1 MNARNLFTVL
11 VLMIG
16 LSTAALASTP
26 EEIAFKK
33 CCKQL
38 NKELKRSLR
47 GPSFAYLKPDCCE
60 DVVVRFRVDKDNK
73 LIFHKVTGKDER
85 LMDYVEKTLKEVD
98 IYAVNSSL
106 QGKMLKFPI
115 NFQHIEH

>member
-1 MNARNLFTVL
+1 MKARNLFTAL
-11 VLMIG
+11 VLMVG

-33 CCKQL
+33 CSKQL
-38 NKELKRSLR
+38 NKELEKSLR
-47 GPSFAYLKPDCCE
+47 GPSFDYLKPDCCE
-60 DVVVRFRVDKDNK
+60 NVVVKFRVDKDNK
-73 LIFHKVTGKDER
+73 LIFHKVTGEDKR
-85 LMDYVEKTLKEVD
+85 LMEYVENTLKEVE